1 MISLNYLFKYKFVYL
16 LLLLLC
22 CQTFLTYKVFA
33 QTENLEIY
41 RIKPSLL
48 NDYYILKKG
57 TSLNLVLLNNVS
69 TKDMLTNNQIN
80 FDVPNA
86 DSLNIMAEGN
96 IVKLSQGRRL
106 SMLGSIG
113 LSASKIVLEDG
124 QELNISASSP
134 LFTQQHPPHAYS
146 SSLAL
151 ARTIT
156 SLSLAASP
164 ATLGASLG
172 VSFLVNGLLSA
183 CKNGPS
189 DFFWGGF
196 NGIGLSFIEDILRKQ
211 PDVYLDKGIT
221 VPFVLREDLKI
232 SKGINKEKVEPL
244 NITQEEA
251 AHRIQNLIKW
261 GDLTGALELSLKTNQ
276 MEIYN
281 KLIKKI
287 EL

>member
-1 MISLNYLFKYKFVYL
+1 MIILRYFLKHGIFSLVILFLFFQFSSY
-16 LLLLLC
+16 
-22 CQTFLTYKVFA
+22 QAIA
-33 QTENLEIY
+33 QTDRLDIY
-41 RIKPSLL
+41 RIEPSLL
-48 NDYYILKKG
+48 NDYYILEKG
-57 TSLNLVLLNNVS
+57 TNLNLVLLNNVS
-69 TKDMLTNNQIN
+69 TKDMLANNKIN
-80 FDVPNA
+80 FDIPNA

-96 IVKLSQGRRL
+96 VIKLSQGRRF

-113 LSASKIVLEDG
+113 LSASKIILEDG
-124 QELNISASSP
+124 QELNVSASSP
-134 LFTQQHPPHAYS
+134 LFTQKHSPHAYS

-183 CKNGPS
+183 YQNGPS

-196 NGIGLSFIEDILRKQ
+196 NGVGLSFIEDILRKH
-211 PDVYLDKGIT
+211 PDVYLDKGII

-232 SKGINKEKVEPL
+232 SKGINKEKIELL

-251 AHRIQNLIKW
+251 VTKIQNLIKW

-276 MEIYN
+276 METYN
-281 KLIKKI
+281 KLIEKI